1 MSGEPGPKRPGRAA
15 GPTVLVSDRQEL
27 PVDASALA
35 DLAAAVLAGEGR
47 DDVEL
52 SLSFVTPGE
61 IEDLHVRYMD
71 EPGPTDVL
79 SFPLDED
86 GLIGDVVV
94 CPAVAAANNPGD
106 PAGELRL
113 LVAHGV
119 LHLLGHDHD
128 TAGDRAEMWE
138 RQARYSGVQVS

>member
-1 MSGEPGPKRPGRAA
+1 MSGEPGPKRTGRAA

-35 DLAAAVLAGEGR
+35 DLAAVVLAGEGR